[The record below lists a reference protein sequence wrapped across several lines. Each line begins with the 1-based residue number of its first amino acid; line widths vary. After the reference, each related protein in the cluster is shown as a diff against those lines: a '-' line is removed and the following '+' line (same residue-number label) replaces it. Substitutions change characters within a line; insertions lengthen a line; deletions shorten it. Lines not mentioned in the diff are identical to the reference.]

1 MIHLVPFCWIPS
13 FLGKKQNKFDTW
25 THSTI
30 YLVKTYELLVVGD
43 KLETG
48 DILPSSTLTN
58 PNDFKPENS
67 AIMVNSLW
75 FLSMSV
81 CLTCIMLGSLLQRW
95 AKQYNTKI
103 FTRPR
108 TDPRNTTEP
117 RSPLGAGGDE
127 LRLPWLIEA
136 LPAMLRISL
145 YLFFTGF
152 GVFVFNLASDFGTF
166 EALLLTAGSLIC
178 PLLCF
183 WHT

>member
-1 MIHLVPFCWIPS
+1 M
-13 FLGKKQNKFDTW
+13 
-25 THSTI
+25 
-30 YLVKTYELLVVGD
+30 KTYELLLVGD
-43 KLETG
+43 KLEKG
-48 DILPSSTLTN
+48 DFLPSSTLID
-58 PNDFKPENS
+58 PNNFKPES
-67 AIMVNSLW
+67 SDIIINSLW

-95 AKQYNTKI
+95 ANQYNTNI

-117 RSPLGAGGDE
+117 RSPFGAGGDE

-145 YLFFTGF
+145 YLFFAGF
-152 GVFVFNLASDFGTF
+152 GVFVFNLAANFGTF

>member
-1 MIHLVPFCWIPS
+1 MDPLDKWVF
-13 FLGKKQNKFDTW
+13 
-25 THSTI
+25 
-30 YLVKTYELLVVGD
+30 YLVKTYELLITDD
-43 KLETG
+43 KAESR
-48 DILPSSTLTN
+48 DSLPSSTLTD
-58 PNDFKPENS
+58 PNKFKPKKS
-67 AIMVNSLW
+67 VIMINSLW

-95 AKQYNTKI
+95 ADQYNTNI

-108 TDPRNTTEP
+108 TDPRSPAEP
-117 RSPLGAGGDE
+117 RSAFGAGAEE

-136 LPAMLRISL
+136 LPAMLRIAL
-145 YLFFTGF
+145 LLFFAGF
-152 GVFVFNLASDFGTF
+152 GVFVFNLTADFGTM

>member
-1 MIHLVPFCWIPS
+1 
-13 FLGKKQNKFDTW
+13 
-25 THSTI
+25 
-30 YLVKTYELLVVGD
+30 
-43 KLETG
+43 
-48 DILPSSTLTN
+48 
-58 PNDFKPENS
+58 
-67 AIMVNSLW
+67 
-75 FLSMSV
+75 
-81 CLTCIMLGSLLQRW
+81 MLGSLLQRW
-95 AKQYNTKI
+95 AKQYNTNI

-117 RSPLGAGGDE
+117 RRSPFGAGGDE

-136 LPAMLRISL
+136 LPAMLRMSL